1 MEINDLYTLYK
12 QYPTITTD
20 SRKCTPGS
28 IFFALKGENFNGNQ
42 FATQALKDGCSY
54 AIVDEADYVTD
65 DKRIILVDNCLSTLQ
80 ALAHYHRKAL
90 GLPIIGIT
98 GTNGKTTT
106 KELTAACLAQKFN
119 VLATE
124 GNLNNHIGVPLT
136 LLKLTPSH
144 EIAIIE
150 MGASHPGDIK
160 ELVEIAE
167 PNYGIITNVGKA
179 HLQGFGSFEGV
190 LQTKCEMYDFIRAHK
205 GHIFI
210 QHENLYLQPQSN
222 GIEKTEYGISENLF
236 ISGSI
241 IDCSPFLFFEMKHNN
256 ISIKIQ
262 TQLIGSY
269 NLTNALAA
277 AAIAVYFGVK
287 PNKIKDAIET
297 YIPQNKRSQLQKT
310 KYNTL
315 IIDAYNANPTSMG
328 AALDNFVQ
336 IKANHKAVILGN
348 MGELGIESENEHRKI
363 IGRLQETN
371 FDKVLLSGNEFCKID
386 NNFECFSST
395 NNLIEELKKNPLKGY
410 TILIKGSR
418 STQLERCIEWL

>member
-1 MEINDLYTLYK
+1 
-12 QYPTITTD
+12 
-20 SRKCTPGS
+20 
-28 IFFALKGENFNGNQ
+28 
-42 FATQALKDGCSY
+42 
-54 AIVDEADYVTD
+54 
-65 DKRIILVDNCLSTLQ
+65 
-80 ALAHYHRKAL
+80 
-90 GLPIIGIT
+90 
-98 GTNGKTTT
+98 
-106 KELTAACLAQKFN
+106 
-119 VLATE
+119 
-124 GNLNNHIGVPLT
+124 
-136 LLKLTPSH
+136 
-144 EIAIIE
+144 
-150 MGASHPGDIK
+150 
-160 ELVEIAE
+160 
-167 PNYGIITNVGKA
+167 
-179 HLQGFGSFEGV
+179 
-190 LQTKCEMYDFIRAHK
+190 MYDFIRTHK

-328 AALDNFVQ
+328 AALDNF
-336 IKANHKAVILGN
+336 K
-348 MGELGIESENEHRKI
+348 
-363 IGRLQETN
+363 
-371 FDKVLLSGNEFCKID
+371 
-386 NNFECFSST
+386 
-395 NNLIEELKKNPLKGY
+395 
-410 TILIKGSR
+410 
-418 STQLERCIEWL
+418 

>member
-20 SRKCTPGS
+20 SRKCVPGS

-42 FATQALKDGCSY
+42 FATQALKEGCSY

-80 ALAHYHRKAL
+80 ALAHYHRKIL

-106 KELTAACLAQKFN
+106 KEVTAACLAQKFN

-136 LLKLTPSH
+136 LLKLTSSH

-160 ELVEIAE
+160 ELVEITE

-190 LQTKCEMYDFIRAHK
+190 LQTKCEMYDFIRTHK

-363 IGRLQETN
+363 IGRLQEAN

>member
-1 MEINDLYTLYK
+1 MLIKTLYQIYK
-12 QYPTITTD
+12 THPTITTD

-310 KYNTL
+310 KYNPL

-363 IGRLQETN
+363 IGRLQEAN

>member
-1 MEINDLYTLYK
+1 MLIKTLYQIYK
-12 QYPTITTD
+12 THPTITTD

-190 LQTKCEMYDFIRAHK
+190 LQTKCEMYDFIRTHK

-363 IGRLQETN
+363 IGRLQEAN

-386 NNFECFSST
+386 NNFEYFSST

>member
-1 MEINDLYTLYK
+1 MLIKTLYQIYK
-12 QYPTITTD
+12 THPTITTD

-136 LLKLTPSH
+136 LLKLTSSH

-160 ELVEIAE
+160 ELVEITE

-179 HLQGFGSFEGV
+179 HLQGFGSFESV
-190 LQTKCEMYDFIRAHK
+190 LQTKCEMYDFIRTHK

-363 IGRLQETN
+363 IGRLQEAN
-371 FDKVLLSGNEFCKID
+371 FDKVLLSGNEFCKIN

>member
-20 SRKCTPGS
+20 SRKCVPGS

-42 FATQALKDGCSY
+42 FATQALKEGCSY

-80 ALAHYHRKAL
+80 ALAHYHRKIL

-136 LLKLTPSH
+136 LLKLTSSH

-160 ELVEIAE
+160 ELVEITE
-167 PNYGIITNVGKA
+167 PKYGIITNVGKA

-190 LQTKCEMYDFIRAHK
+190 LQTKCEMYDFIRTHK

-297 YIPQNKRSQLQKT
+297 YILQNKRSQLQKT

-363 IGRLQETN
+363 IGRLQEAN

>member
-20 SRKCTPGS
+20 SRKCIPGS

-42 FATQALKDGCSY
+42 FATQALKEGCSY

-80 ALAHYHRKAL
+80 SLAHYHRRVL

-210 QHENLYLQPQSN
+210 QHENPYLQPQSDS
-222 GIEKTEYGISENLF
+222 IEKTEYGISENLF

-277 AAIAVYFGVK
+277 AAIAAYFGVT
-287 PNKIKDAIET
+287 PDQIKEAIET
-297 YIPQNKRSQLQKT
+297 YIPQNRRSQLQKT

-315 IIDAYNANPTSMG
+315 ILDAYNANPTSMG
-328 AALDNFVQ
+328 AALDNFIQ

-363 IGRLQETN
+363 IDKLRKAK

-386 NNFECFSST
+386 NNFECFSNT
-395 NNLIEELKKNPLKGY
+395 NDLIEELKKNPLKGY

>member
-20 SRKCTPGS
+20 SRKCVPGS

-363 IGRLQETN
+363 IGRLQEAN

>member
-20 SRKCTPGS
+20 SRKCVPGS

-42 FATQALKDGCSY
+42 FATQALKEGCSY

-80 ALAHYHRKAL
+80 ALAHYHRKIL

-119 VLATE
+119 ILATE

-136 LLKLTPSH
+136 LLKLTSSH

-160 ELVEIAE
+160 ELVEITE

-190 LQTKCEMYDFIRAHK
+190 LQTKCEMYDFIRTHK

-363 IGRLQETN
+363 IGRLQEAN

>member
-1 MEINDLYTLYK
+1 MLIKTLYQIYK
-12 QYPTITTD
+12 THPTITTD

-363 IGRLQETN
+363 IGRLQEAN

>member
-20 SRKCTPGS
+20 SRKCVPGS

-42 FATQALKDGCSY
+42 FATQALKEGCSY

-80 ALAHYHRKAL
+80 ALAHYHRKIL

-136 LLKLTPSH
+136 LLKLTSSH

-160 ELVEIAE
+160 ELVEITE

-190 LQTKCEMYDFIRAHK
+190 LQTKCEMYDFIRTHK

-222 GIEKTEYGISENLF
+222 GIGKTEYGISENLF

-363 IGRLQETN
+363 IGRLQEAN

>member
-20 SRKCTPGS
+20 SRKCVPGS

-42 FATQALKDGCSY
+42 FATQALKEGCSY

-80 ALAHYHRKAL
+80 ALAHYHRKIL

-136 LLKLTPSH
+136 LLKLTSSH

-160 ELVEIAE
+160 ELAEITE

-190 LQTKCEMYDFIRAHK
+190 LQTKCEMYDFIRTHK

-363 IGRLQETN
+363 IGRLQEAN

>member
-20 SRKCTPGS
+20 SRKCVPGS

-42 FATQALKDGCSY
+42 FATQALKEGCSY

-80 ALAHYHRKAL
+80 ALAHYHRKIL

-136 LLKLTPSH
+136 LLKLTSSH

-160 ELVEIAE
+160 ELVEITE

-190 LQTKCEMYDFIRAHK
+190 LQTKCEMYDFIRTHK

-363 IGRLQETN
+363 IGRLQEAK

>member
-20 SRKCTPGS
+20 SRKCVPGS

-136 LLKLTPSH
+136 LLKLTSSH

-160 ELVEIAE
+160 ELVEITE

-190 LQTKCEMYDFIRAHK
+190 LQTKCEMYDFIRTHK

-363 IGRLQETN
+363 IGRLQEAN

>member
-1 MEINDLYTLYK
+1 MLIKTLYQIYK
-12 QYPTITTD
+12 THPTITTD

-205 GHIFI
+205 GYIFI

-363 IGRLQETN
+363 IGRLQEAN

>member
-20 SRKCTPGS
+20 SRKCVPGS

-42 FATQALKDGCSY
+42 FATQALKEGCSY

-80 ALAHYHRKAL
+80 ALAHYHRKIL

-136 LLKLTPSH
+136 LLKLTSSH

-150 MGASHPGDIK
+150 MGASQPGDIK
-160 ELVEIAE
+160 ELVEITE

-190 LQTKCEMYDFIRAHK
+190 LQTKCEMYDFIRTHK

-363 IGRLQETN
+363 IGRLQEAN

>member
-1 MEINDLYTLYK
+1 MLIKTLYQIYK
-12 QYPTITTD
+12 THPTITTD

-106 KELTAACLAQKFN
+106 KELTVACLAQKFN

-363 IGRLQETN
+363 IGRLQEAN

>member
-1 MEINDLYTLYK
+1 MLIKTLYQIYK
-12 QYPTITTD
+12 THPTITTD

-136 LLKLTPSH
+136 LLKLTSSH

-160 ELVEIAE
+160 ELVEITE

-190 LQTKCEMYDFIRAHK
+190 LQTKCEMYDFIRTHK

-241 IDCSPFLFFEMKHNN
+241 IDYSPFLFFEMKHNN

-363 IGRLQETN
+363 IGRLQEAN

>member
-20 SRKCTPGS
+20 SRKCVPGS

-348 MGELGIESENEHRKI
+348 MGELGIESENAHRKI
-363 IGRLQETN
+363 IGRLQEAN

>member
-1 MEINDLYTLYK
+1 MLIKTLYQIYK
-12 QYPTITTD
+12 THPTITTD

-222 GIEKTEYGISENLF
+222 GIEKTDYGISENLF

-363 IGRLQETN
+363 IGRLQEAN
-371 FDKVLLSGNEFCKID
+371 FDKFLLSGNEFCKID

>member
-20 SRKCTPGS
+20 SRKCVPGS

-42 FATQALKDGCSY
+42 FATQALKEGCSY

-80 ALAHYHRKAL
+80 ALAHYHRKIL

-136 LLKLTPSH
+136 LLKLTSSH

-160 ELVEIAE
+160 ELVEITE

-179 HLQGFGSFEGV
+179 HRQGCCSFEGV
-190 LQTKCEMYDFIRAHK
+190 LQTKCEMYDFIRTHK

-363 IGRLQETN
+363 IGRLQEAN

>member
-136 LLKLTPSH
+136 LLKLTSSH

-160 ELVEIAE
+160 ELVEITE

-190 LQTKCEMYDFIRAHK
+190 LQTKCEMYDFIRTHK

-363 IGRLQETN
+363 IGRLQEAN

>member
-20 SRKCTPGS
+20 SRKCVPGS

-42 FATQALKDGCSY
+42 FATQALKEGCSY

-136 LLKLTPSH
+136 LLKLTSSH

-160 ELVEIAE
+160 ELVEITE

-190 LQTKCEMYDFIRAHK
+190 LQTKCEMYDFIRTHK

-363 IGRLQETN
+363 IGRLQEAN

>member
-20 SRKCTPGS
+20 SRKCVPGS
-28 IFFALKGENFNGNQ
+28 IFFALKGENFNGNL
-42 FATQALKDGCSY
+42 FATQALKEGCSY

-80 ALAHYHRKAL
+80 ALAHYHRKIL

-136 LLKLTPSH
+136 LLKLTSSH

-236 ISGSI
+236 ISGRI

-256 ISIKIQ
+256 ISTKIQ

-269 NLTNALAA
+269 NLTNTLAA

-363 IGRLQETN
+363 IGRLQEAN

>member
-1 MEINDLYTLYK
+1 MLIKTLYQIYK
-12 QYPTITTD
+12 THPTITTD

-65 DKRIILVDNCLSTLQ
+65 DKRMILVDNCLSTLQ

-363 IGRLQETN
+363 IGRLQEAN

>member
-1 MEINDLYTLYK
+1 MLIKTLYQIYK
-12 QYPTITTD
+12 THPTITTD

-65 DKRIILVDNCLSTLQ
+65 DKRIRLLDNCLSTLQ

-363 IGRLQETN
+363 IGRLQEAN

>member
-1 MEINDLYTLYK
+1 MLIKTLYQIYK
-12 QYPTITTD
+12 THPTITTD

-136 LLKLTPSH
+136 LLKLTSSH

-160 ELVEIAE
+160 ELVEITE

-190 LQTKCEMYDFIRAHK
+190 LQTKCEMYDFIRTHK

-363 IGRLQETN
+363 IGRLQEAN

>member
-20 SRKCTPGS
+20 SRKCGPGS

-42 FATQALKDGCSY
+42 FATQALKEGCSY

-80 ALAHYHRKAL
+80 ALAHYHRKIL

-136 LLKLTPSH
+136 LLKLTSSH

-160 ELVEIAE
+160 ELVEITE

-190 LQTKCEMYDFIRAHK
+190 LQTKCEMYDFIRTHK

-363 IGRLQETN
+363 IGRLQEAN

>member
-1 MEINDLYTLYK
+1 MLIKTLYQIYK
-12 QYPTITTD
+12 THPTITTD

-328 AALDNFVQ
+328 AVLDNFVQ

-363 IGRLQETN
+363 IGRLQEAN

>member
-20 SRKCTPGS
+20 SRKCVPGS

-42 FATQALKDGCSY
+42 FATQALKEGCSY

-80 ALAHYHRKAL
+80 ALAHYHRKIL

-136 LLKLTPSH
+136 LLKLTSSH

-160 ELVEIAE
+160 ELVEITE

-190 LQTKCEMYDFIRAHK
+190 LQTKCEMYDFIRTHK

-363 IGRLQETN
+363 IGRLQEAN

>member
-1 MEINDLYTLYK
+1 MLIKTLYQIYK
-12 QYPTITTD
+12 THPTITTD

-42 FATQALKDGCSY
+42 FATQALKDGCAY
-54 AIVDEADYVTD
+54 AIVDEAEYVTD

-363 IGRLQETN
+363 IGRLQEAN